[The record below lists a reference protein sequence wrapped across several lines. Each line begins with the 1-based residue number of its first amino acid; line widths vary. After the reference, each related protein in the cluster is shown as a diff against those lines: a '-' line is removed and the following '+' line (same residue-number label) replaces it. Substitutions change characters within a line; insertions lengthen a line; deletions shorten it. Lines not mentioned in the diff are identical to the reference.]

1 MKFAGWSLWVL
12 VIAGLAMS
20 RVAPV
25 RLAAQEADQQVP
37 PVRWTL
43 AAFAADGTPVR
54 RGATV
59 TMHLNAAIEP
69 GWHIYSLHEEPGGPM
84 ALRISVPP
92 KEPFAMSGDVD
103 APAPK
108 SAIDPA
114 FGMETHFYTGDVGVR
129 ILLRAT
135 RKTLGPVAVDVFYQA
150 CTREMCLRP
159 TAEHLTAAV
168 TRNQETKR

>member
-1 MKFAGWSLWVL
+1 MRFAGWSLPVV
-12 VIAGLAMS
+12 VIAGLALLG
-20 RVAPV
+20 VGPV
-25 RLAAQEADQQVP
+25 VAQEADRQTP

-43 AAFAADGTPVR
+43 AALAADGTPVR

-59 TMHLNAAIEP
+59 TVQLHAAIEP

-84 ALRISVPP
+84 ALRISVGP

-103 APAPK
+103 APAPQ

-114 FGMETHFYTGDVGVR
+114 FGMETHFYTGVVGMR

-135 RKTLGPVAVDVFYQA
+135 RTTVGPAAVDVFYQA

-159 TAEHLTAAV
+159 TTEHLTAVV
-168 TRNQETKR
+168 TRNQETQR